1 MRKLASA
8 AIAMAAFSALASYS
22 LCSERSEPA
31 SAAQKDAFVFARS
44 TETQEENLWL
54 WRDGAKL
61 QPVTSGKGVG
71 RFVLVKNP
79 PAVVYQVPMGEPNPY
94 QRYGLT
100 YKLLDAGDAESSE
113 PFLIDKPENNLSDLN
128 HIVSPDGS
136 RAVFTRVDLEKFGGA
151 DYDAGLWQRQLG
163 AAQKKTELFWKS
175 SQKHPG
181 MIHVP
186 VAFSPDGKYLAA
198 QRTPFSAGDI
208 GDSLIIDTRTRTVHR
223 VFTRARVELWHPKG
237 DKILASRI
245 DSATGRRVFFMG
257 TLDVSDWK
265 PVTPEGI
272 SDGAPAFSP
281 DGKRLAIHSR
291 NEYGDSLGIWIVD
304 VLSGSRK
311 KLTQLGGL
319 PKWSIDG
326 KKVFF
331 RRRDDSTEWVPEIWV
346 IDAAGGEPKM
356 LVKNGDR
363 MRVISSLAESATD
376 EGGR

>member
-1 MRKLASA
+1 MRKIARA
-8 AIAMAAFSALASYS
+8 MIAIAAFSALASP
-22 LCSERSEPA
+22 CVCAERTEPA
-31 SAAQKDAFVFARS
+31 AVSQKDSFIFARS
-44 TETQEENLWL
+44 TENQEENLWQ
-54 WRDGAKL
+54 WREGAKL

-71 RFVLVKNP
+71 RFVLANNP

-100 YKLLDAGDAESSE
+100 YKSLAVGDAEASE
-113 PFLIDKPENNLSDLN
+113 PIIIDKPENNLSDLN
-128 HIVSPDGS
+128 QIVSPDGS
-136 RAVFTRVDLEKFGGA
+136 RAVFTRVDLEKFGTA
-151 DYDAGLWQRQLG
+151 DYDAGLWQCKLG
-163 AAQKKTELFWKS
+163 TAQKKTELFWKS

-186 VAFSPDGKYLAA
+186 VAFSPNGKYLAA

-208 GDSLIIDTRTRTVHR
+208 GDSLIIDTRTKTVYR
-223 VFTRARVELWHPKG
+223 IFTRARVELWHPKG

-245 DSATGRRVFFMG
+245 DASSGRRIFFIG

-272 SDGAPAFSP
+272 NDGSPAFSP
-281 DGKRLAIHSR
+281 DGKKLAVHSR
-291 NEYGDSLGIWIVD
+291 NEYGDSLGIWLVD
-304 VLSGSRK
+304 VPSGSRK
-311 KLTQLGGL
+311 RLTPLGGL
-319 PKWSIDG
+319 PKWSADG
-326 KKVFF
+326 KKLFF

-346 IDAAGGEPKM
+346 IDATGGEPKM

-363 MRVISSLAESATD
+363 MRVVSSPYESGTD